1 MDLDVAI
8 GNESLPVNIENPF
21 RFDIAAVMSNIIDFG
36 NENEVDLIPFQLDE
50 LIKRMI
56 KGVAGCEKGC
66 PSDAKSIV
74 RDGFGNFTLDYV
86 EGGILTATQ
95 ELNNNKTLQ
104 IKIFPGF

>member
-1 MDLDVAI
+1 MDLDVVI

-21 RFDIAAVMSNIIDFG
+21 RFDVASVMSNIIDFG
-36 NENEVDLIPFQLDE
+36 NKNEVDLIPLQLDE

-56 KGVAGCEKGC
+56 KGVAGCEAGC

-74 RDGFGNFTLDYV
+74 RDGFGNFILDYV

-95 ELNNNKTLQ
+95 VLDHTKNLQ
-104 IKIFPGF
+104 IKIFPDF

>member
-8 GNESLPVNIENPF
+8 GSESLPVNIENPF
-21 RFDIAAVMSNIIDFG
+21 RFDIASVMSNIIDFG
-36 NENEVDLIPFQLDE
+36 NKNEVDLTPFHLDE
-50 LIKRMI
+50 LLKRMI
-56 KGVAGCEKGC
+56 KGVAGCEAGC

-74 RDGFGNFTLDYV
+74 KNGFGNFTLEYV

-95 ELNNNKTLQ
+95 VLNNNKTLQ

>member
-1 MDLDVAI
+1 MDLDVVI

-21 RFDIAAVMSNIIDFG
+21 RFDIASVMSNIIDFG
-36 NENEVDLIPFQLDE
+36 NKNEVDLVPFKLDE

-56 KGVAGCEKGC
+56 KGVAGCEAGC
-66 PSDAKSIV
+66 PSDAKNIV

-95 ELNNNKTLQ
+95 DLNNNKTLQ
-104 IKIFPGF
+104 IKIFPDF